1 MFGSLVA
8 FDLGDPKGASDGRL
22 QGVESGNWGSETATR
37 IFTNPCDLCV
47 CIGYGHAARAAE
59 HPER

>member
-22 QGVESGNWGSETATR
+22 QGVGVNW
-37 IFTNPCDLCV
+37 NPCRESR
-47 CIGYGHAARAAE
+47 RAAVGLK
-59 HPER
+59 RAVTMSKWAAISRRS